1 MAQGVVYMFT
11 NKLNG
16 KMYIGQTIH
25 EDLRIKHH
33 LYAASHPN
41 TKNEGQPFVQALR
54 KYGID
59 SFDYTRLFVTDDID
73 DKNELRR
80 ILEEKE
86 QYYIKEYDSVNKG
99 YNMTE
104 GGGGMKGFMLPPS
117 AIDRIRKA
125 NTGRKLREEHR
136 IANIKRFAEIRKDPE
151 YIRVMS
157 ERMSG
162 EGNPMYGVRLFG
174 DRNHNFGKSLSEDT
188 KRKISETKKGKPG
201 HKHTNDT
208 KKLLSGLFK
217 GVPKSDETKKKI
229 SASLKGKESPMRR
242 KPVVQYTKDGVFVK
256 EWESIKEAELTLGI
270 IHVSESAN
278 GKRNYAGGYIWRYKS
293 ECDKDIPPLVRP
305 LNVRRIAQVDEKGTI
320 IKEFNSI
327 REASKEL
334 NLKYSG
340 ISNVLNGSQNKT
352 GNNYRFIYIDH

>member
-104 GGGGMKGFMLPPS
+104 GG
-117 AIDRIRKA
+117 
-125 NTGRKLREEHR
+125 
-136 IANIKRFAEIRKDPE
+136 
-151 YIRVMS
+151 V
-157 ERMSG
+157 
-162 EGNPMYGVRLFG
+162 
-174 DRNHNFGKSLSEDT
+174 
-188 KRKISETKKGKPG
+188 
-201 HKHTNDT
+201 
-208 KKLLSGLFK
+208 
-217 GVPKSDETKKKI
+217 
-229 SASLKGKESPMRR
+229 SASP
-242 KPVVQYTKDGVFVK
+242 
-256 EWESIKEAELTLGI
+256 I
-270 IHVSESAN
+270 
-278 GKRNYAGGYIWRYKS
+278 
-293 ECDKDIPPLVRP
+293 
-305 LNVRRIAQVDEKGTI
+305 LN
-320 IKEFNSI
+320 
-327 REASKEL
+327 
-334 NLKYSG
+334 
-340 ISNVLNGSQNKT
+340 
-352 GNNYRFIYIDH
+352 